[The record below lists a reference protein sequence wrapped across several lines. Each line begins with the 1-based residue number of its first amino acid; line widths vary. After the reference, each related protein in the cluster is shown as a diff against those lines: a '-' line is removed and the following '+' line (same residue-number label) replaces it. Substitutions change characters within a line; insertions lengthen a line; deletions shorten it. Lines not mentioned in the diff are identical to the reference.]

1 MNGSFLVA
9 LGLCWKHLALPAWAE
24 RTAFLAAITGT
35 YANWAATLLSAF
47 TGAAAMMP
55 IAGGGSVG
63 SSFHEMVVS
72 SLLLILSLAM
82 TLTCG
87 LVLWGLQRRSGVQAP

>member
-1 MNGSFLVA
+1 M
-9 LGLCWKHLALPAWAE
+9 
-24 RTAFLAAITGT
+24 AFLSAITGT

-63 SSFHEMVVS
+63 TPLLEMLVC
-72 SLLLILSLAM
+72 SLPFILILAM
-82 TLTCG
+82 ILTCV
-87 LVLWGLQRRSGVQAP
+87 LVLWGLERRSGVQAP